1 MGKRDNERYFVR
13 EQQISNKR
21 KSNLLVLSLVL
32 LILLISIGIGVSIF
46 DSPFIGLT
54 IGIVTTITV
63 VPIQFLLSKA
73 IITNVIGGR
82 KIGSDF
88 RDKRLQKVRSQLEGL
103 TIAAGLKRTPDLY
116 LLPTNIP
123 NAFAGGLDER
133 TAYIGI
139 SQGLIDMLDNEETEG
154 VLAHEVAHI
163 MNLDIRLNT
172 IVLSLVTVLGV
183 LGDILYYG
191 GLSGLGDSDDVSAG
205 LLTTLAVISSLILAP
220 FVEFIGNL
228 IFLGV
233 SRKREFLADATAVSL
248 CGYNEGLIR
257 ALQKLSIRTEPYTK
271 KEKRILG
278 GNTMMAM
285 YFNNP
290 GTNLKRMFSTHP
302 PIEERIRI
310 LQKTY

>member
-1 MGKRDNERYFVR
+1 MRKRDNERYLVR

-21 KSNLLVLSLVL
+21 KSNLLVLSLVF
-32 LILLISIGIGVSIF
+32 LILLVSIGIGMSIF
-46 DSPFIGLT
+46 DSPFIGLA
-54 IGIVTTITV
+54 IGIMTTVIV

-73 IITNVIGGR
+73 IITNVIRGI
-82 KIGSDF
+82 KIGPDI
-88 RDKRLQKVRSQLEGL
+88 RDKRLRKVRSQLEGL

-123 NAFAGGLDER
+123 NAFAGGIDER

-139 SQGLIDMLDNEETEG
+139 SQGLIDMLDKEELEG
-154 VLAHEVAHI
+154 VLAHEIAHI

-172 IVLSLVTVLGV
+172 VVLSLVTVLGV

-191 GLSGLGDSDDVSAG
+191 GINGLGDSDDVSSG
-205 LLTTLAVISSLILAP
+205 LLTTLAVVVSLILAP

-257 ALQKLSIRTEPYTK
+257 ALQKLSVRTKPYTK
-271 KEKRILG
+271 KEKRLLG

-290 GTNLKRMFSTHP
+290 GTNLDSMFSTHP

-310 LQKTY
+310 LKQTY